1 MADTNGG
8 AAPHVPVMLREAL
21 EWLAVRPDGRYVD
34 CTAGAG
40 GHSAAIAER
49 LTTGRLLALDR
60 DPAAVETARRRLAPH
75 GAAGVVRA
83 NYGELK
89 EVLSGLDWG
98 PVDGVL
104 IDAGVSS
111 MQIDTPGRG
120 FSFQAPGPLDMRM
133 DTTSPVTAASWL
145 AGTTEA
151 ELARVLREYGDVGP
165 AGRIARAVLARARA
179 GRMETTEDLAA
190 AVREA
195 LPFVKGDPAETRTV
209 FQAVRIAV
217 NDELSAL
224 RAGVG
229 QALEAVAPGG
239 RVVVITFHS
248 GEDRI
253 VKTLFREASRPVVE
267 LLRDGRRGAAF
278 PARFRLPVAR
288 PVVPGAEEA
297 RANPRAKSARLR
309 VAERLAGGDEKEA

>member
-8 AAPHVPVMLREAL
+8 AALHVPVMLREAL

-75 GAAGVVRA
+75 ESAEVVRA

-89 EVLSGLDWG
+89 EVLSGLGWG

-133 DTTSPVTAASWL
+133 DTTAPVTAASWL

-151 ELARVLREYGDVGP
+151 ELARVLREYGDIGP

-179 GRMETTEDLAA
+179 GRLETTEDLAA

-195 LPFVKGDPAETRTV
+195 LPFVKGEPAETRTV

-217 NDELSAL
+217 NDELLAL

-239 RVVVITFHS
+239 RVVAITFHS

-267 LLRDGRRGAAF
+267 LLRDGRRGASF

-288 PVVPGAEEA
+288 PVVPGPEEA
-297 RANPRAKSARLR
+297 RENPRAKSARLR

>member
-1 MADTNGG
+1 MADTTGG
-8 AAPHVPVMLREAL
+8 APHIPVMLREAL

-40 GHSAAIAER
+40 GHSAAIAEQ

-75 GAAGVVRA
+75 GGAEVVSA
-83 NYGELK
+83 NYAQLK
-89 EVLSGLDWG
+89 EVLSGLGWG

-133 DTTSPVTAASWL
+133 DTTGPVTAAAWL
-145 AGTTEA
+145 ARATEA
-151 ELARVLREYGDVGP
+151 ELVRVLREYGDVGP
-165 AGRIARAVLARARA
+165 AGRIARTVLARARA

-195 LPFVKGDPAETRTV
+195 LPFVSGEPAETRTV

-253 VKTLFREASRPVVE
+253 VKTLFREAARPAVE
-267 LLRDGRRGAAF
+267 LLRDGRRGTWA

-288 PVVPGAEEA
+288 PVVPGPEEA
-297 RANPRAKSARLR
+297 RTNPRAKSARLR
-309 VAERLAGGDEKEA
+309 VAERLAGGDGKEA